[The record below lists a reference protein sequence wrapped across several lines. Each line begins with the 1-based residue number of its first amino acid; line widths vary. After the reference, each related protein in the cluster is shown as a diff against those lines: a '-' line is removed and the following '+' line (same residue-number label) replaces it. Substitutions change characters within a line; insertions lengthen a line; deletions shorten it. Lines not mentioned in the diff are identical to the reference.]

1 MDKTL
6 FDVMPQERQMQLLKL
21 LCKISEH
28 GHMDNLRLANSLFF
42 ERDERTVRRAAKE
55 LERKYAKMTGP
66 TTT

>member
-1 MDKTL
+1 MEKTL
-6 FDVMPQERQMQLLKL
+6 FDVMPEERQMQLLKL
-21 LCKISEH
+21 LSRSSER
-28 GHMDNLRLANSLFF
+28 GHMEILRLANSLFF